1 MSSVPFLPPLR
12 PASYIPPLPAPIT
25 SSLRRPSS
33 FCFRPDA
40 RGRCGGARPRDG
52 FGAPP
57 RRMPS
62 APCTAA
68 VGSGSVRW
76 KYPRPQTCGVSCD
89 AHLLAPKA
97 RPPALRSHAHTCDAA
112 NAAVSHRLRSA
123 CGSLHPAPS
132 SQPCLTSCTP
142 HTVRR
147 VVWRTHSGSPLV
159 ARGGRGGTGGGRH
172 AFSSQRPHGRRFSSG
187 TACPH
192 TASQLHMAH
201 AATSLATPCCTH
213 RLDARA

>member
-1 MSSVPFLPPLR
+1 
-12 PASYIPPLPAPIT
+12 
-25 SSLRRPSS
+25 
-33 FCFRPDA
+33 
-40 RGRCGGARPRDG
+40 
-52 FGAPP
+52 
-57 RRMPS
+57 MPS

-89 AHLLAPKA
+89 AHLLSPKA

-159 ARGGRGGTGGGRH
+159 ARGGGEAVPGADGTRFLRSDRTGGVSPRGPPAH
-172 AFSSQRPHGRRFSSG
+172 TQPHNC
-187 TACPH
+187 TWP
-192 TASQLHMAH
+192 
-201 AATSLATPCCTH
+201 TSIYLLYRVKTP
-213 RLDARA
+213 DANTRVSLSIYQT

>member
-1 MSSVPFLPPLR
+1 
-12 PASYIPPLPAPIT
+12 
-25 SSLRRPSS
+25 
-33 FCFRPDA
+33 
-40 RGRCGGARPRDG
+40 
-52 FGAPP
+52 
-57 RRMPS
+57 MPS

-89 AHLLAPKA
+89 AHLLSPKA

-112 NAAVSHRLRSA
+112 HAAVSHRLRSA

-132 SQPCLTSCTP
+132 SSPASQAAHPTQCAGLCGA
-142 HTVRR
+142 HTVGPRSL
-147 VVWRTHSGSPLV
+147 HG
-159 ARGGRGGTGGGRH
+159 GGRGGTGGGRH

-201 AATSLATPCCTH
+201 PAPHTTLSRDMHAARTREATSVGLRCAFFAP
-213 RLDARA
+213 A